1 MLTVADMG
9 EGGAKNLQKSADV
22 LYGRS
27 LDQLYVTVGQNNF
40 GNKIL
45 SFEYFREI
53 IGCKSPFLLQGP
65 HFSPTLP

>member
-1 MLTVADMG
+1 MFNVFAN
-9 EGGAKNLQKSADV
+9 APPSASNF
-22 LYGRS
+22 LSFSRS
-27 LDQLYVTVGQNNF
+27 LDQFYVTVGQNNF

-45 SFEYFREI
+45 SFQYFREI